1 MRKWSLC
8 KVKQLEQ
15 GLKVAELE
23 RVPEFHKA
31 EICVSALASLPPCL
45 ATSMTVPGP
54 APQNDR
60 EHVNTFF
67 HIVNLDTFE
76 VSLPPPPLPTSTL
89 IFFSLSLPLS
99 LNNSL
104 HMGLHKSI
112 LSEGKVNLNFFKQIE
127 NVLVHVTGKS

>member
-1 MRKWSLC
+1 
-8 KVKQLEQ
+8 
-15 GLKVAELE
+15 
-23 RVPEFHKA
+23 
-31 EICVSALASLPPCL
+31 
-45 ATSMTVPGP
+45 MTVRAP

-67 HIVNLDTFE
+67 HIVNLDTLE

-99 LNNSL
+99 LNDSL
-104 HMGLHKSI
+104 HMGLHKSS